1 MKITSSQRHWI
12 ANGVASIVF
21 LSCAIIAIYYIT
33 SDPRI
38 RIALA
43 ALSIVVLLMCL
54 YSWQERESGKQNT
67 SFWIW
72 FAVFGVVW
80 TFVGNGIGAL
90 IYRVSYFG
98 LLTFQSAT
106 WKAVGWMGPL
116 AIGPLFVVIGLVSIV
131 RKVILNLLNNKLSK
145 KTYTG

>member
-1 MKITSSQRHWI
+1 MKITSSQKNWI

-21 LSCAIIAIYYIT
+21 LICAIIPIYYIT

-43 ALSIVVLLMCL
+43 ALTIVVLLICL
-54 YSWQERESGKQNT
+54 YFWQERESGKQNM

-90 IYRVSYFG
+90 IYRVSYIG
-98 LLTFQSAT
+98 LLSFEPTT

-116 AIGPLFVVIGLVSIV
+116 AMGPLFVILALVSIV
-131 RKVILNLLNNKLSK
+131 RKEILSLLNNK
-145 KTYTG
+145 